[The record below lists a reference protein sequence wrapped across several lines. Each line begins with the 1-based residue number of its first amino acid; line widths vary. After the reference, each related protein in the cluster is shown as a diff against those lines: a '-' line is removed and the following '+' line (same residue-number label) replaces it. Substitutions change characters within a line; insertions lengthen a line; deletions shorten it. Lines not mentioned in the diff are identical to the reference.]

1 MVEESKITF
10 SKYVN
15 DAGISDSLQAEC
27 LDSDILMLPPELK
40 GSTYPEMT
48 NDIYKFLQQELPEG
62 LKINLPVEDDDYEET
77 RFYEVI
83 TMVAVF
89 LVTSIAIPIVVN
101 ILSHFFIKKMEKKKK
116 KSLINFTF
124 IVDDKD
130 GNKSKKTTYEG
141 NNEGFRDF
149 LTHFPKISKKE

>member
-89 LVTSIAIPIVVN
+89 LATSIALPIIVK
-101 ILSHFFIKKMEKKKK
+101 ILSHFIIKKMEKKKK

-130 GNKSKKTTYEG
+130 GNKSKKITYEG
-141 NNEGFRDF
+141 NNEGFQDF
-149 LTHFPKISKKE
+149 MTHISKISKKE